1 MKLTCAFNRSSALP
15 DEQRGRMVDVDETYP
30 LTVGSEYVVV
40 GMGLWENVL
49 FVLVRDDWGKPC
61 FARAGLFELGSDDVP
76 DGWRFALCPG
86 IRASGRELWV
96 QPCGAVWGYDE
107 LVDDPAHLSALE
119 ERDPDAL
126 AIFERRMA
134 AVLADQAD

>member
-1 MKLTCAFNRSSALP
+1 MRLKCAFNRSSSLP

-49 FVLVRDDWGKPC
+49 SVLVRDDWGNPC
-61 FARAGLFELGSDDVP
+61 FARAALFELGSQEVP
-76 DGWRFALCPG
+76 VGWRFALGPG
-86 IRASGRELWV
+86 IWASGRDLWV

-107 LVDDPAHLSALE
+107 LVDDPGHAGALE

-126 AIFERRMA
+126 AIFEREYARR
-134 AVLADQAD
+134 LAELE

>member
-1 MKLTCAFNRSSALP
+1 
-15 DEQRGRMVDVDETYP
+15 MVAVDETYP

-61 FARAGLFELGSDDVP
+61 FARAGLFELGSGEIP
-76 DGWRFALCPG
+76 AGWRFALCPG

-107 LVDDPAHLSALE
+107 LVDKPEHLGELA
-119 ERDPDAL
+119 ERVPEAL
-126 AIFERRMA
+126 AIFEREYARR
-134 AVLADQAD
+134 LAELE